1 MTAMALELTRQRK
14 IAYGIVGFLIVALVG
29 VLVYSQL
36 VGGEEEVTP
45 REEVAK
51 VGGLR
56 SDDASKPFDVGI
68 LQDPQYTSLNR
79 ALLDAGR
86 LPVPV
91 PQSRGKP
98 NLFGL

>member
-1 MTAMALELTRQRK
+1 MAPELTRQRK
-14 IAYGIVGFLIVALVG
+14 IAYSIVGFLVVALVG
-29 VLVYSQL
+29 VLAYSQFIGARKD
-36 VGGEEEVTP
+36 VVP
-45 REEVAK
+45 RAAVAR

-56 SDDASKPFDVGI
+56 SDEASQPFDVVV
-68 LQDPQYTSLNR
+68 LQDPRYTSLNR

-98 NLFGL
+98 NPFGL